1 MSPSVFLVL
10 GLIINL
16 SSGDSVKSGN
26 ELTCDIC
33 VDIIT
38 DIGKD
43 NLYKINQM
51 NQSVAEF
58 LTSKPTEDEILNFF
72 NQICEVNMFINQNL
86 SKVTLFLEAADQLI
100 PGVGETC
107 TNFLFNNG
115 YGIIESIVHE
125 NLNPLEICTNY
136 SLCP

>member
-1 MSPSVFLVL
+1 MSLSVFLVF

-26 ELTCDIC
+26 ELSCDIC

-38 DIGKD
+38 DI
-43 NLYKINQM
+43 
-51 NQSVAEF
+51 AEF

-72 NQICEVNMFINQNL
+72 NQIC
-86 SKVTLFLEAADQLI
+86 EAADQLI

>member
-1 MSPSVFLVL
+1 MSPSVFLVF

-38 DIGKD
+38 DIGGD
-43 NLYKINQM
+43 NLNKTNEIKQF
-51 NQSVAEF
+51 VAEF

-72 NQICEVNMFINQNL
+72 NQICEVNMFSNQNL
-86 SKVTLFLEAADQLI
+86 SKLPFFLRLL
-100 PGVGETC
+100 
-107 TNFLFNNG
+107 TN
-115 YGIIESIVHE
+115 
-125 NLNPLEICTNY
+125 
-136 SLCP
+136 